1 MESTRRW
8 IHTISLAALAVAAL
22 IYTVN
27 PADPA
32 HAAAPRTA
40 MCKEFI
46 PPEGVSALS
55 VNDNIRVWMN
65 EQMASD
71 RDEFM
76 IVHRAPDNRAQVIC
90 AW

>member
-1 MESTRRW
+1 MEAARRW
-8 IHTISLAALAVAAL
+8 IHTLALAGLAIAALFYVFQP
-22 IYTVN
+22 V
-27 PADPA
+27 DVA
-32 HAAAPRTA
+32 HAATRTA

-55 VNDNIRVWMN
+55 VNDSIRQWMN
-65 EQMASD
+65 EMMASD
-71 RDEFM
+71 RDDFL